1 MLMRDRAM
9 HHFSITEGHLEVRTH
24 RSAQV
29 LQSTQEDKGGT
40 VSASKMDEVVCA
52 HNFFKRKGAKP
63 ILQATV
69 ASLAATS
76 HRALRLCSCDH
87 VVKCGR
93 AVSQARTTP
102 APPSLRKRSGTQQH
116 CTRIL
121 ISSSRRADFHRVVKY
136 SRVVPV
142 HWQPRYAHQDRR
154 QLPCPALRLGLSLA
168 SFQA

>member
-1 MLMRDRAM
+1 MLIRDRAM

-69 ASLAATS
+69 THRRHSPCLGWPLEPGAACRNQLLVLYYIIFPSSALETASPP
-76 HRALRLCSCDH
+76 CSSEIQH
-87 VVKCGR
+87 GHSPLN
-93 AVSQARTTP
+93 SQDNAD
-102 APPSLRKRSGTQQH
+102 
-116 CTRIL
+116 
-121 ISSSRRADFHRVVKY
+121 SS
-136 SRVVPV
+136 
-142 HWQPRYAHQDRR
+142 
-154 QLPCPALRLGLSLA
+154 
-168 SFQA
+168 